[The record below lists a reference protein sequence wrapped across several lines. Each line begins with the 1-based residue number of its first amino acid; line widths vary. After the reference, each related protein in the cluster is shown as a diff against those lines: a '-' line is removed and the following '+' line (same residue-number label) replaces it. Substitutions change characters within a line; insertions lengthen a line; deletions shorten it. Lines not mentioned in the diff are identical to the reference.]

1 MKNIRYPRQLVRIK
15 QGGVL
20 NGVAAKLLAKYG
32 GVPTPVSA
40 KSIASER
47 AKIEDSTSWG
57 FEFIAREE

>member
-1 MKNIRYPRQLVRIK
+1 
-15 QGGVL
+15 VL

-57 FEFIAREE
+57 FELIAREE